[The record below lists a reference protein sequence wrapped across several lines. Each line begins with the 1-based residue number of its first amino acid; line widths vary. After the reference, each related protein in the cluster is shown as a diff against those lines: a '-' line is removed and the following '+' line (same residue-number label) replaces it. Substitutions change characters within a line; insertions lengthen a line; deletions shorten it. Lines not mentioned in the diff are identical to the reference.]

1 MFEKNDIDGGN
12 ANNGNANGGF
22 DRFGSGNNNANGGF
36 GSNGSANGGRFDGN
50 NRGLAIAISVI
61 SLALAFILGFIACN
75 FYYNKINTELNSKY
89 KTIDMLIDEISKN
102 YYEDVDKD
110 ALIAA
115 AIKGMFTEL
124 DPYST
129 AYTSEEYLDI
139 VNGSQIGNGKNF
151 GISIRTLTR
160 RPVSISR
167 VVGGS
172 PAEIAGYKVGDEIIK
187 IHYDE
192 NGVQKTVDAAYRSQ
206 AEVFDIL
213 SAHSTFSLTV
223 QRVKADRQAA
233 VDADFANEIDNASNY
248 EPPITLPAIT
258 AAEYEINYV
267 YYYFG
272 ADKNTLGYTPDV
284 APNCGYIKLTG
295 FEGRADAQ
303 FDAAMALFKQSGRE
317 KLILDLRDNLG
328 GYTNILGSIGSYLV
342 YDAAQPALSKI
353 PIFVAKYKNGTSESY
368 TTASSKYVE
377 YFGAYNPADK
387 KIVVLVN
394 GMSASASEA
403 LSSAI
408 EDYGTGT
415 LVGTTTYKKGK
426 MQSYFNFPT
435 LNYCL
440 KVTTALYYSPVR
452 TDFTLNDVGLLTD
465 TTGPNYVADNFY
477 RYEYNRKLQ
486 LDAQFLRAQAV
497 LNV

>member
-1 MFEKNDIDGGN
+1 MLEEKNTIDGGN
-12 ANNGNANGGF
+12 ANGGNNRFGNDNNTNGN
-22 DRFGSGNNNANGGF
+22 GSGNKVNARFGG
-36 GSNGSANGGRFDGN
+36 D

-89 KTIDMLIDEISKN
+89 KTIDMLIDEINKN

-115 AIKGMFTEL
+115 AVKGMFTEL

-129 AYTSEEYLDI
+129 AYTNEEYLDI

-172 PAEIAGYKVGDEIIK
+172 PAEIAGYKTGDEIIK

-192 NGVQKTVDAAYRSQ
+192 NGVQKTVDAAYLSQ

-213 SAHSTFSLTV
+213 SSHRTFSLTV
-223 QRVKADRQAA
+223 QRVKADRQAY
-233 VDADFANEIDNASNY
+233 VDDHFADEIDNASNY
-248 EPPITLPAIT
+248 EEVPLPAIT

-272 ADKNTLGYTPDV
+272 ADKNTLGYAPDV
-284 APNCGYIKLTG
+284 AAACGYIKLIG
-295 FEGRADAQ
+295 FEGKADMQ
-303 FDAAMALFKQSGRE
+303 FDAAMALFKQSGRQ

-328 GYTNILGSIGSYLV
+328 GYTTILGSIGSYFV
-342 YDAAQPALSKI
+342 YDTARPTLSKI
-353 PIFVAKYKNGTSESY
+353 PIFVAKYKDGSSESY

-377 YFGAYNPADK
+377 YFGAYDPADK

-426 MQSYFNFPT
+426 MQSYFHFPT
-435 LNYCL
+435 LNYHL

-465 TTGPNYVADNFY
+465 TTATNYIADNFY

-486 LDAQFLRAQAV
+486 LDAQFLRAQLL
-497 LNV
+497 LN